1 MTPHFAVTLHNRI
14 VAAAVMATTR
24 RPAQSIKLVADADL
38 PSTLRHEWKCAG
50 GKRHFACYLPTIVGR
65 HTMLFVLEDRP
76 PRYLFKT
83 LRAKGFIVKTG
94 RRPYYHATL
103 TWSNNQ

>member
-14 VAAAVMATTR
+14 VAAAVMANTR

-38 PSTLRHEWKCAG
+38 PPA
-50 GKRHFACYLPTIVGR
+50 KRHFACHLPTIAGR
-65 HTMLFVLEDRP
+65 HTMLFVLAARP
-76 PRYLFKT
+76 TREFLKT
-83 LRAKGFIVKTG
+83 LRTKGCIVKTG

>member
-24 RPAQSIKLVADADL
+24 RPAQSVKLVADADL
-38 PSTLRHEWKCAG
+38 PPTLRHEWVRAG
-50 GKRHFACYLPTIVGR
+50 GKRYFACHLPTIAGR
-65 HTMLFVLEDRP
+65 HMMLFVLAARP
-76 PRYLFKT
+76 TREFLKT
-83 LRAKGFIVKTG
+83 LRTKGFIVKTG

-103 TWSNNQ
+103 TWETDK

>member
-1 MTPHFAVTLHNRI
+1 MTPRFLVTIKNRI
-14 VAAAVMATTR
+14 IAAAIVATTR

-38 PSTLRHEWKCAG
+38 PDSLRHEWERAG
-50 GKRHFACYLPTIVGR
+50 GKRHFACHLPTIAGR
-65 HTMLFVLEDRP
+65 HMVLFVLADRP
-76 PRYLFKT
+76 PREFLKT

-103 TWSNNQ
+103 TWEPDQ

>member
-1 MTPHFAVTLHNRI
+1 MTPRFLTTIGNRI
-14 VAAAVMATTR
+14 VAAAITATTR

-38 PSTLRHEWKCAG
+38 PPVLRRAWERAG
-50 GKRHFACYLPTIVGR
+50 GKRHFACHLPTIAGR
-65 HTMLFVLEDRP
+65 YMMLFVLDGRP
-76 PRYLFKT
+76 PRDFIKT

-103 TWSNNQ
+103 TWETDK